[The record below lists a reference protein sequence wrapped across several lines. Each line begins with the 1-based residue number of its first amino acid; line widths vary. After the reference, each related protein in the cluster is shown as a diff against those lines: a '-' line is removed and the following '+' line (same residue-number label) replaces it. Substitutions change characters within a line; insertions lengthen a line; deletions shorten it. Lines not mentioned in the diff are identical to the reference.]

1 MKKLTV
7 KFLAFAF
14 VIGVTGVAVTA
25 CNTVEGVGKDVQAVG
40 KGVSKGAAK
49 TKSKL

>member
-7 KFLAFAF
+7 KTFA
-14 VIGVTGVAVTA
+14 VALVLGAASVAVTA

-40 KGVSKGAAK
+40 KGVTKGAAK
-49 TKSKL
+49 TKSKM